1 MALLKLMILN
11 NEDKILLSKQAE
23 DEVTIAYRGKYN
35 PGDKIKLVSDTNNIY
50 LKLRLDDS
58 LDESWI
64 YLKDYQYTFEIPF
77 DDQRKPYGNKAFSD
91 IRHFGYVSS
100 IDKSELG
107 NYRNV
112 AKNCFDALDNNTLY
126 PHASTNVANLNPQFF
141 PRNAID
147 GIFETSNHGSWPH
160 ESWGINQQSD
170 AWLKIDFGKAVEI
183 DKVYIYL
190 RADFPH
196 DNWWQEGMIT
206 FSDGSKMKV
215 NFVKTGRRQV
225 IEFEPRKVEWIMLS
239 NLKMSDEESLF
250 PALSQI
256 MVMGKSD

>member
-11 NEDKILLSKQAE
+11 NEDKILLSNQAE

-141 PRNAID
+141 FFYSID